1 MDPLF
6 PELPENLSEL
16 SDEELASLLREH
28 EVAAELIEAEDED
41 FTKGLSADDVIGQLK
56 AGVAQIEAIV
66 AEQTVRVEAQKQ
78 YAAEKAELAE
88 KRRSLTVAEEV
99 EGEGDEGE
107 GEGDDEGEE
116 EAASEEEGV
125 DLAEEIVET
134 PKEEIVEPEPVLVA
148 ASTSKPV
155 LRRPPAP
162 TADRMPTESGAVLVA
177 AAGQVGIRGGQVL
190 DRLALADSMKKVAQ
204 SVGAPSHH
212 ANGIEQRFLVASAE
226 FKFPEERMLNPG
238 EPDVNTRKIQK
249 VVPMGIPGVF
259 GNRAL
264 IASGGLCAP
273 LEPIYTMPNFASMA
287 RPVRDGLPS
296 FQAARGGVNV
306 PTATAIGDITSAISL
321 ISEAEDALGGTYATK
336 SCQDLTCPE
345 YTEVAVAAIAH
356 CREYGNMN
364 ARAWPEKIAHENDLT
379 MAAHAA
385 TAESFL
391 LDRIKALSIVLDAA
405 QVLSAY
411 SDLVRALMRARAQ
424 IISVLRME
432 NGVTFRSLL
441 PEWILDE
448 LVADVAN
455 TEPEARYEA
464 QAAFAGHLRS
474 IGFAPSFY
482 KDEVNSGTSQKF
494 AAAVAGDLA
503 AFPTTAQI
511 AVFPEGEFIHIDSGS
526 LELGL
531 VRDSTLNSTNDFQ
544 IFGES
549 FENVARLGP
558 AQGALWL
565 NVGVCP
571 SGELPSLATAYD
583 CSAG

>member
-16 SDEELASLLREH
+16 TDEELATLLREH
-28 EVAAELIEAEDED
+28 EVAAELIEIEDED
-41 FTKGLSADDVIGQLK
+41 FTKGLSADDVIAQLK
-56 AGVAQIEAIV
+56 AGVEQIEAIV
-66 AEQTVRVEAQKQ
+66 AEQGVRVAAQERYQ
-78 YAAEKAELAE
+78 AEKAELSE
-88 KRRSLTVAEEV
+88 KRRSLTLADEA
-99 EGEGDEGE
+99 EGEGDEE
-107 GEGDDEGEE
+107 GGDEGDAEE
-116 EAASEEEGV
+116 EVAVAASEEIEI
-125 DLAEEIVET
+125 LAEAEEVVVEET
-134 PKEEIVEPEPVLVA
+134 VEEQVPVT
-148 ASTSKPV
+148 ASASKPV
-155 LRRPPAP
+155 LRRPPTP
-162 TADRMPTESGAVLVA
+162 SADRMPAEVGAVLIA

-212 ANGIEQRFLVASAE
+212 ANGIEQRFLVASAQ
-226 FKFPEERMLNPG
+226 FKFPDERQLNPG
-238 EPDVNTRKIQK
+238 EPDVNARKIQQ
-249 VVPMGIPGVF
+249 VIPNGIPGLF

-273 LEPIYTMPNFASMA
+273 LEPIYSMPNFTSSA

-306 PTATAIGDITSAISL
+306 PVATAIGDITSAITL

-391 LDRIKALSIVLDAA
+391 LDRIKSLSIVLNAA
-405 QVLSAY
+405 QVINAY
-411 SDLVRALMRARAQ
+411 ADLVRDLMRARAN
-424 IISVLRME
+424 IISVLRMD
-432 NGVTFRSLL
+432 NGVTFRALL
-441 PEWILDE
+441 PEWILDD
-448 LVADVAN
+448 LVADVAS

-474 IGFAPSFY
+474 VGFAPSFY

-494 AAAVAGDLA
+494 AAALAGNLA
-503 AFPTTAQI
+503 AFPAVAQV
-511 AVFPEGEFIHIDSGS
+511 AVFPEGEFLHIDSGM

-565 NVGVCP
+565 NVGICP
-571 SGELPSLATAYD
+571 SGELPSLATAYA